1 MTSTELVDC
10 TSLAPGARVAVE
22 TKNRQYQIEF
32 LGGNAI
38 RICGHPEYCPTPVT
52 GELQGSSDK
61 AGVLEAGLIGCGRH
75 MKFLVEDRRP
85 VTTSKVLSSS
95 VKSSR
100 VGNGMSDIKFEDALQ
115 RLEEIVDRLETG
127 ELPLEDS
134 LKVFEEGVAL
144 ARRCSKYLEE
154 AEKRIEL
161 LTKDEGGLLRTE
173 PFEWDKDGQG

>member
-1 MTSTELVDC
+1 
-10 TSLAPGARVAVE
+10 
-22 TKNRQYQIEF
+22 
-32 LGGNAI
+32 
-38 RICGHPEYCPTPVT
+38 
-52 GELQGSSDK
+52 
-61 AGVLEAGLIGCGRH
+61 
-75 MKFLVEDRRP
+75 
-85 VTTSKVLSSS
+85 
-95 VKSSR
+95 
-100 VGNGMSDIKFEDALQ
+100 MSDIKFEDALQ

-161 LTKDEGGLLRTE
+161 LTKDEVGLLKTE